1 MQSLGIVF
9 GKWVLFL
16 PLFRPQSSLFNVNNS
31 GLNEVFKWQKRILI
45 YWLKLAWGR
54 LAGQGRAKQMRL
66 LGHWRLWRATVEETF
81 ISTPHLSVTVKEVQK
96 WPFFLC
102 VTLLLVIGQFCPGT
116 DLPVYQCAF
125 QQVLLKNCLLTSPSE
140 LMVTFS
146 SHQNHKHQVVWKH
159 MVSAWPRVAR

>member
-9 GKWVLFL
+9 GKWILFL

-54 LAGQGRAKQMRL
+54 LAGQGRANKQMRL

-81 ISTPHLSVTVKEVQK
+81 ISTPHLSYCQGSLETTIFFCVWLCCWSLGSFALAQICLSTNVPFSRCFWKTVS
-96 WPFFLC
+96 WPHPL
-102 VTLLLVIGQFCPGT
+102 
-116 DLPVYQCAF
+116 
-125 QQVLLKNCLLTSPSE
+125 NSW
-140 LMVTFS
+140 
-146 SHQNHKHQVVWKH
+146 SHFPPTKITNI
-159 MVSAWPRVAR
+159 R

>member
-9 GKWVLFL
+9 GKWILFL

-54 LAGQGRAKQMRL
+54 LAGQGRANKQMRL

-81 ISTPHLSVTVKEVQK
+81 ISTPHLSYCQGSLETTIFSVCDSVAGHWAVLPWHRSACLPMCLSADAFEKLSPDLTL
-96 WPFFLC
+96 WTHGHIFLPPKSQ
-102 VTLLLVIGQFCPGT
+102 TSGS
-116 DLPVYQCAF
+116 
-125 QQVLLKNCLLTSPSE
+125 LKAHGLCLT
-140 LMVTFS
+140 
-146 SHQNHKHQVVWKH
+146 
-159 MVSAWPRVAR
+159 